1 MYLGIRMMFAG
12 FVMLG
17 VAVFFVLNTFVA
29 EIRPSVREA
38 TEEVMVDAA
47 HLLAEL
53 AADDLAAGTIATGRF
68 AQHALAYQK
77 RAIKATIWGIEKET
91 LDFRV
96 VVTDARGIVQFDS
109 DGKDVGQ
116 DFSRWRDVA
125 LTLRGEYGARA
136 SREENPSYGPPVF
149 YVAAPIKSKDTLIG
163 VLSLGKPMDT
173 IEPFIERSQSR
184 VLKSGGWLLFWSLLI
199 GAGITIWTVHE
210 VRRLAR
216 YADAADAGK
225 RAPVPQVRGELGKL
239 ARSIASM
246 RERLEGQQHVERYVT
261 ALTHEL
267 KSPLAAIRASGEL
280 LADPMSEADRVRF
293 AGHVV
298 DQSERMQKSVDRLL
312 ELTRL
317 EKTQRLD
324 DARPHHANA
333 LVLEVV
339 ASLRP
344 RAEAARVQLDVVDA
358 EQAIDV
364 SHPAPQVVMDV
375 DLMKL
380 ALSNVIENAIA
391 FSPAGGR
398 VVVDALPGADVH
410 NRYVDFRVTDEGP
423 GVESNV
429 LQRIGERFV
438 STPRPNGAPRSSGL
452 GLAIVKQIVDLH
464 HGSFSLENTGSGA
477 RAVLRLPLAA
487 NHRL

>member
-53 AADDLAAGTIATGRF
+53 AVDDLASGHINDGRF
-68 AQHALAYQK
+68 AERTRAYQK
-77 RAIKATIWGIEKET
+77 RSIKATIWGIEKET

-96 VVTDARGIVQFDS
+96 VVTDARGVVQFDTE
-109 DGKDVGQ
+109 GKDVGQ

-136 SREENPSYGPPVF
+136 SREEKPDYGPPVF

-163 VLSLGKPMDT
+163 VLTLGKPMDT
-173 IEPFIERSQSR
+173 IEPFVERSQSR
-184 VLKSGGWLLFWSLLI
+184 VLKSGGWLLLWSLLI
-199 GAGITIWTVHE
+199 GAGITIWTVYE
-210 VRRLAR
+210 VRRLAH
-216 YADAADAGK
+216 YAEAVEAGK
-225 RAPVPQVRGELGKL
+225 RVDVPQVRGELGKL
-239 ARSIASM
+239 ARAMASM
-246 RERLEGQQHVERYVT
+246 RARLEGQQYVERYVT

-280 LADPMSEADRVRF
+280 LTEPMSDADRTRF

-298 DQSERMQKSVDRLL
+298 DQSERMQRSVDRLL

-317 EKTQRLD
+317 EQTQRLD
-324 DARPHHANA
+324 DARKHDLTTLVHDVINA
-333 LVLEVV
+333 
-339 ASLRP
+339 LRP
-344 RAEAARVQLDVVDA
+344 RADAAGVHIEVA
-358 EQAIDV
+358 EAID
-364 SHPAPQVVMDV
+364 PLLNATMDRE
-375 DLMKL
+375 LMKL

-391 FSPAGGR
+391 FSPVGGCVR
-398 VVVDALPGADVH
+398 VNAQAREHDGERGIEINVVDEGSG
-410 NRYVDFRVTDEGP
+410 VDE
-423 GVESNV
+423 NV
-429 LQRIGERFV
+429 LAHIGERFV
-438 STPRPNGAPRSSGL
+438 STPRPNGAPKSSGL
-452 GLAIVKQIVDLH
+452 GLAIVKQIMDLH
-464 HGSFSLENTGSGA
+464 HGSFTLENTGKGA
-477 RAVLRLPLAA
+477 RATLRIPQ
-487 NHRL
+487 